1 MDLNKLKI
9 RALEIAANKGWNN
22 KGNSKHYVCLVIS
35 ELMEAVEADRK
46 NNHANLG
53 MFYSYIDRD
62 ILRDNIERFGEDFYQ
77 GIWKGAFQT
86 YIKDTVEDELA
97 DAFIRLLHLAGLWEV
112 WGVYKAYDI
121 SNIDLIIPHKEKYN
135 SFTEWVYDVVK
146 DLFGYDAVR
155 VGLSHIWGYC
165 MYHNIDL
172 ERHVIEKMKYNE
184 LREDIKA
191 Y

>member
-1 MDLNKLKI
+1 MDLNELKEK
-9 RALEIAANKGWNN
+9 ALEVAIKKGWNN
-22 KGNSKHYVCLVIS
+22 GDSKHYICLVIS

-46 NNHANLG
+46 NKHANLG

-62 ILRDNIERFGEDFYQ
+62 ILKDNIQRFGEDFYK

-97 DAFIRLLHLAGLWEV
+97 DAFIRLLHLAGLLEV
-112 WGVYKAYDI
+112 RGVYKDY
-121 SNIDLIIPHKEKYN
+121 NINLDPIIPYKERYN
-135 SFTEWVYDVVK
+135 NFTEWVYDVVK
-146 DLFGYDAVR
+146 DLFGYDPVR
-155 VGLSHIWGYC
+155 VGLSHILGYC
-165 MYHNIDL
+165 IYHRIDI

-184 LREDIKA
+184 LRDNDKA